1 MDIQHGQI
9 GLSVQHPVVGVLK
22 QEVAD
27 ATIHLLQGLMQE
39 IVHTCGQVWN
49 QENGT

>member
-1 MDIQHGQI
+1 MDIEHGQI
-9 GLSVQHPVVGVLK
+9 GLSVQRPVVVVLK

-39 IVHTCGQVWN
+39 IVHTCGQV
-49 QENGT
+49 